1 MVPRGCRISTSKEGG
16 SRLCP
21 ALKSWLINP
30 RGKIAHSYRGKN
42 SPAIRFSQRNQLNST
57 LTARLEV
64 MSRWYTIGSFNRNS
78 IGWLTSGSTHA
89 WILLGFWRMCCE
101 TWDPRCYLSVI
112 LYSASF
118 QWIHSGFL
126 YCKGGVKLCARKSS
140 ISDVYWKVFQKSMTS
155 KIIYFGNI

>member
-1 MVPRGCRISTSKEGG
+1 MVRIVRKVMQHVTSISGCFSDFHLAGFRYITARMCTLCIPMRRFQMVPRGPRISRPEWAG

-30 RGKIAHSYRGKN
+30 RGKNAHSYRGKN

-78 IGWLTSGSTHA
+78 IKRPSLKQ
-89 WILLGFWRMCCE
+89 
-101 TWDPRCYLSVI
+101 D
-112 LYSASF
+112 
-118 QWIHSGFL
+118 
-126 YCKGGVKLCARKSS
+126 
-140 ISDVYWKVFQKSMTS
+140 SMM
-155 KIIYFGNI
+155 